1 VIEQPVEAPV
11 RRALSI
17 NDATN
22 RRFFTIEECAVYLSL
37 SEREIHYMIARR
49 QLPAVS
55 HGRRRC
61 SIFATSMNGSC
72 VIRPPEQSIGWF
84 ELREFREITIML
96 HGSGFEQYARVRRSD
111 GTIALVEVGLY

>member
-1 VIEQPVEAPV
+1 MSNITDAFQQVIEQAVEAAV

-22 RRFFTIEECAVYLSL
+22 RRLFTIEECAAYLSL

-55 HGRRRC
+55 HGRRKMLDIRDLDEW
-61 SIFATSMNGSC
+61 IVRNKAT
-72 VIRPPEQSIGWF
+72 
-84 ELREFREITIML
+84 
-96 HGSGFEQYARVRRSD
+96 
-111 GTIALVEVGLY
+111 